1 MAQDSSL
8 DPMQGSAA
16 HITSDNG
23 GGPLQ
28 QPPPPPLLLPRH
40 HELAPYDDYYGGRP
54 GAGSSGG
61 GGDTVAPNDD
71 EGGGNGS
78 QQQQQR
84 HLDAEMQPDHD
95 SASVTTS
102 SDGLSRFSTGLSVDQ
117 QSDDDND
124 SSLGEERPYSTLS
137 ATSSIFDFVEEHG
150 RTYHKYKEGK
160 YWMPNDE
167 QEQSRLDLQHAICT
181 KLFRGKLALAP
192 IENPGRV
199 LDIGTGTGIWAL
211 EFATENPQSDVL
223 GTDVSPIQ
231 PYFVPTNC
239 RFEVDDVED
248 EWVYSYKFDYVHARH
263 MVGSIKNFPGL
274 FAMVYENLNPG
285 GYVEFQDYYVKL
297 QAIDDSLNGTAL
309 QRWNNMLNEALSF
322 TGRSGMNS
330 AKYKRQ
336 MEEAGFQDV
345 VEHKFSVPGNP
356 WAKGREKKSLGLWQM
371 QNILDGLHGIS
382 MVLLTKFLNMSP
394 EAVEV
399 LLVDVRKDI
408 QNPRIHFYYPVLV
421 VYGRKPQ

>member
-1 MAQDSSL
+1 MAQDSL
-8 DPMQGSAA
+8 EQQGSTQQQ
-16 HITSDNG
+16 HGSG
-23 GGPLQ
+23 GGPLLQ
-28 QPPPPPLLLPRH
+28 ATAPLANSSSSSIPH
-40 HELAPYDDYYGGRP
+40 HEREVYEELSAGNAVTLNGRP
-54 GAGSSGG
+54 QLEPEMRPE
-61 GGDTVAPNDD
+61 PNDL
-71 EGGGNGS
+71 EN
-78 QQQQQR
+78 
-84 HLDAEMQPDHD
+84 D

-117 QSDDDND
+117 HSDDDND
-124 SSLGEERPYSTLS
+124 SSLGDERPYSTLS

-167 QEQSRLDLQHAICT
+167 AEQGPRHRHRNRDMGI
-181 KLFRGKLALAP
+181 
-192 IENPGRV
+192 RV
-199 LDIGTGTGIWAL
+199 CP
-211 EFATENPQSDVL
+211 EATENPQSDVL

-263 MVGSIKNFPGL
+263 MVGSIKNFPAL
-274 FAMVYENLNPG
+274 FSMVYENLNPG
-285 GYVEFQDYYVKL
+285 GWVEFQDYYVKL

-345 VEHKFSVPGNP
+345 TEHRFSVPGNP

-421 VYGRKPQ
+421 VYGRRP

>member
-1 MAQDSSL
+1 MAQDSL
-8 DPMQGSAA
+8 EEQQGST
-16 HITSDNG
+16 HSGGGG
-23 GGPLQ
+23 GGPLPQ
-28 QPPPPPLLLPRH
+28 AATLLTSSSSPH
-40 HELAPYDDYYGGRP
+40 HELEPCDEQS
-54 GAGSSGG
+54 GS
-61 GGDTVAPNDD
+61 GGDTVAAPS
-71 EGGGNGS
+71 NGL
-78 QQQQQR
+78 Q
-84 HLDAEMQPDHD
+84 LEPEMRPEAHDLEND

-102 SDGLSRFSTGLSVDQ
+102 SDDLSRFSTGLSVDQ
-117 QSDDDND
+117 QSDDDAD

-181 KLFRGKLALAP
+181 KLFKGKLALAP
-192 IENPGRV
+192 IDKPSRV

-263 MVGSIKNFPGL
+263 MVGSIKNFPAL
-274 FAMVYENLNPG
+274 FSMIYENLNPG

-309 QRWNNMLNEALSF
+309 QRWNNMLNEALAF

-330 AKYKRQ
+330 SKYKRW

-345 VEHKFSVPGNP
+345 TEHKFSVPGNP

-421 VYGRKPQ
+421 VYGRRP